1 MLIAHGPMTY
11 TKAPWYASS
20 SFVFSSL
27 ALSGLLIFGSL
38 LFWAIR
44 TVVRKLRHKNRKQIK
59 LALAAKLIAIL
70 YGVLLIGLI
79 ISVVLTGEVDP
90 VYQQEAYGELPDWGP
105 IVNAIP
111 YVMIVLNIVL
121 FILMVILWSK
131 KVEKLSTQIHYSLFS
146 FIALLITWTLYYWNL
161 L

>member
-1 MLIAHGPMTY
+1 M
-11 TKAPWYASS
+11 
-20 SFVFSSL
+20 
-27 ALSGLLIFGSL
+27 
-38 LFWAIR
+38 
-44 TVVRKLRHKNRKQIK
+44 
-59 LALAAKLIAIL
+59 IAIL

-121 FILMVILWSK
+121 FILMVILWGK